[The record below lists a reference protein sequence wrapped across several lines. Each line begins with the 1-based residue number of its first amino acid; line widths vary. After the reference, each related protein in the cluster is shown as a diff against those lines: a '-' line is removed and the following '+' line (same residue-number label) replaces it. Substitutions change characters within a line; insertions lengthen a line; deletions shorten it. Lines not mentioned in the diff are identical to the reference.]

1 MVPPSEL
8 ASMSGVS
15 VLTTDSDCTSSD
27 GSTSSATARRLLSGE
42 GTRVPLMVT
51 LFRSGAM
58 PRTLTKRPSPW
69 SRSTEIPGMRC
80 SASAALSSG
89 NWPMP
94 SAWTTLL
101 TLSELRWSFSAS
113 SMLTAWPMT
122 STCSMTSGSSA
133 QAEPA
138 LTARASRL
146 MRNPAW
152 RMPLRYV
159 FMNDS
164 PEWCLPGPSRNCS
177 GR

>member
-1 MVPPSEL
+1 
-8 ASMSGVS
+8 MSGVS

-42 GTRVPLMVT
+42 GTSVPLMVT

-58 PRTLTKRPSPW
+58 PRTLTKRPSPGRAPP
-69 SRSTEIPGMRC
+69 RSPN
-80 SASAALSSG
+80 ALQRFG
-89 NWPMP
+89 GVVIRQL
-94 SAWTTLL
+94 ADAVGVDHVLDAVGTALVL
-101 TLSELRWSFSAS
+101 QCLVDADGLADDLD
-113 SMLTAWPMT
+113 MLHDQRL
-122 STCSMTSGSSA
+122 SA

-138 LTARASRL
+138 LTAASRL

-164 PEWCLPGPSRNCS
+164 RMVFAGSIPELQ
-177 GR
+177 